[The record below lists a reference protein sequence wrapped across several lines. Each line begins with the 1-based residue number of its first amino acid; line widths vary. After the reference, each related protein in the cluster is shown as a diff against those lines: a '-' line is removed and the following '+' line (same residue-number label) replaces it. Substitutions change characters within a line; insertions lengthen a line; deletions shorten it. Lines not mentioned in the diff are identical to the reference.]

1 MNNSLEILM
10 EEVIKLIQE
19 SNNIYIASH
28 VQPDGDN
35 IGSIL
40 ALGMAIKK
48 LKGKVNILKVDDIPS
63 DYHFLPNLELIKE
76 HDADRPI
83 DLFIALDSSDIDR
96 LGLGKQFALR
106 ANKIINIDHH
116 VTNDNFGHIN
126 IVSTSSGAT
135 GEIIYKIIKKM
146 GVEIDKDIATCLYT
160 AISTD
165 TGSFMYSSTSHITH
179 LIVADL
185 LKVGIDNNYINVNL
199 YQSRSIERTRLFINS
214 LNKLECFLDGK
225 IGIIAVTQEML
236 RDNNT
241 KLEDTEGIVSF
252 IRDIDSIEVACLLK
266 EIDNNEIKVSLR
278 SKKEIDVSKVCNK
291 FNGGG
296 HVRAAGCTIYGKIDD
311 AKQLILEEIK
321 IAFR

>member
-1 MNNSLEILM
+1 MNNSLETLM

-48 LKGKVNILKVDDIPS
+48 LKGKVNILKVDDIPL

-76 HDADRPI
+76 HDADQPI

-278 SKKEIDVSKVCNK
+278 SKKEIDVSKICNK

>member
-1 MNNSLEILM
+1 M

-63 DYHFLPNLELIKE
+63 DYHFLPNLELIRE

>member
-1 MNNSLEILM
+1 MNNSLETLM

-63 DYHFLPNLELIKE
+63 DYYFLPNLELIKE
-76 HDADRPI
+76 HDADQPI

-266 EIDNNEIKVSLR
+266 EIDNNEIKISLR

>member
-48 LKGKVNILKVDDIPS
+48 LKGKVNILKVDDIPL

-76 HDADRPI
+76 HDADQPI

>member
-1 MNNSLEILM
+1 MNNALGTLM
-10 EEVIKLIQE
+10 EEAIKLIKK
-19 SNNIYIASH
+19 SDNIYIASH

-35 IGSIL
+35 IGSTL

-63 DYHFLPNLELIKE
+63 DYHFLPNLDIIKE
-76 HDADRPI
+76 YDVDQDI

-96 LGLGKQFALR
+96 LGLGEKFALK
-106 ANKIINIDHH
+106 ADKIINIDHH
-116 VTNDNFGHIN
+116 ITNDNFGDIN
-126 IVSTSSGAT
+126 IVSASSGAT
-135 GEIIYKIIKKM
+135 GEIIYEFIKKM

-165 TGSFMYSSTSHITH
+165 TGSFMYSNTSYKTH
-179 LIVADL
+179 LIVSNL
-185 LKVGIDNNYINVNL
+185 LKLGIDNNYINVNL
-199 YQSRSIERTRLFINS
+199 YQSRSMKRTKLFIDS
-214 LNKLECFLDGK
+214 LNRLESFLEGK
-225 IGIIAVTQEML
+225 VGIITVTQEML
-236 RDNNT
+236 RDNNA

-252 IRDIDSIEVACLLK
+252 VRDIDSIEVACLLK

-278 SKKEIDVSKVCNK
+278 SKKEIDVSKICNK
-291 FNGGG
+291 FDGGG
-296 HVRAAGCTIYGKIDD
+296 HMRAAGCTIYSEIED